1 VVDRLRDKV
10 AIVFGAGGPP
20 NEWSNGKATAVAFS
34 REGAIVICVDRVAEA
49 AEEAACIIRDE
60 GREAMA
66 VVADVTQTEQV
77 NRAVQAAVERFGRV
91 DILHNN
97 VGVASPGG
105 PLELDDAA
113 FQHTMDI
120 NVGSVHR
127 TVRAVLPHF
136 LAQGSGAIVNV
147 SSLAAIRWS
156 GYSYFA
162 YYASKAA
169 VNQATVAIALQ
180 YADKGIRAN
189 AIMPGVID
197 TPLVYKQISVQYAS
211 VEEMV
216 AARSRAVP
224 MKRSGSPWDI
234 AHAAVFLASEEA
246 CFITGVCLPVD
257 GGHSCVMPG
266 LV

>member
-1 VVDRLRDKV
+1 MADRLKNKV

-20 NEWSNGKATAVAFS
+20 NEWSNGKATAVAYA
-34 REGAIVICVDRVAEA
+34 REGATVVCVDRDAEA
-49 AEEAACIIRDE
+49 AEEAARVIREE
-60 GREAMA
+60 GHQAIA
-66 VVADVTQTEQV
+66 LVADVTQTQEV
-77 NRAVQAAVERFGRV
+77 NSAVQAAIERFGKLN
-91 DILHNN
+91 ILHNN
-97 VGVASPGG
+97 VGIAHPGG

-113 FQHTMDI
+113 FQRVMDI

-136 LAQGSGAIVNV
+136 LAQGGGAIVNV

-162 YYASKAA
+162 YYTSKAA

-189 AIMPGVID
+189 AIMPGIID
-197 TPLVYKQISVQYAS
+197 TPLVYKQIAVQYAS

-224 MKRSGSPWDI
+224 MKKSGSPWDI
-234 AHAAVFLASEEA
+234 ANAAVFLASDEA
-246 CFITGVCLPVD
+246 GFITGVCLPVD
-257 GGHSCVMPG
+257 GGHSCAIPG

>member
-1 VVDRLRDKV
+1 MVDRLKNKV

-20 NEWSNGKATAVAFS
+20 NEWSNGKATAVAYA
-34 REGAIVICVDRVAEA
+34 REGAAVICVDRIAEA
-49 AEEAACIIRDE
+49 AEETARVIRDE
-60 GREAMA
+60 GYKAIA
-66 VVADVTQTEQV
+66 VVADVTQTDDV
-77 NRAVQAAVERFGRV
+77 NRAVLTAVEHCGRL

-97 VGVASPGG
+97 VGVTQTGG
-105 PLELDDAA
+105 PLELDDAD
-113 FQHTMDI
+113 FQRTMDI

-127 TVRAVLPHF
+127 TVRAALPYF
-136 LAQGSGAIVNV
+136 LAQRSGAIVNI

-180 YADKGIRAN
+180 YADRGIRAN

-197 TPLVYKQISVQYAS
+197 TPLTYKQISTQYAS

-224 MKRSGSPWDI
+224 MKKQGSPWDI
-234 AHAAVFLASEEA
+234 ANAAVFLASDDA
-246 CFITGVCLPVD
+246 GFITGVCLPVD

-266 LV
+266 LT

>member
-1 VVDRLRDKV
+1 MTDRLKNKV

-20 NEWSNGKATAVAFS
+20 GEWSNGKATAVAYA
-34 REGAIVICVDRVAEA
+34 REGAAVITVDRIPEA
-49 AEEAACIIRDE
+49 AEEAAQVIRDE
-60 GREAMA
+60 GHDAIG
-66 VVADVTQTEQV
+66 VVADVTRTDEV
-77 NRAVQAAVERFGRV
+77 NRAVQAAIERFGRL

-97 VGVASPGG
+97 VGVAPPGG

-113 FQHTMDI
+113 FERTMSI

-136 LAQGSGAIVNV
+136 LAQRSGAIVNV
-147 SSLAAIRWS
+147 SSLAAIRWT
-156 GYSYFA
+156 GYSYFS

-180 YADKGIRAN
+180 YADQGVRAN
-189 AIMPGVID
+189 VIMPGVID
-197 TPLVYKQISVQYAS
+197 TPLVYQQISAQYAS

-224 MKRSGSPWDI
+224 MKKTGSPWDI
-234 AHAAVFLASEEA
+234 ANTAVFLASEEA
-246 CFITGVCLPVD
+246 RFITGVCLPVD
-257 GGHSCVMPG
+257 GGHSCVLSG